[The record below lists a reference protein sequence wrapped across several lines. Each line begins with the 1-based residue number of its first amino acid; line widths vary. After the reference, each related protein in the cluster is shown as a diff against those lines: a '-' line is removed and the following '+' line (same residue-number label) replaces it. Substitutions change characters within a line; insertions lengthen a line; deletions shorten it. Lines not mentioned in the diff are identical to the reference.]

1 MPILYKFTQ
10 NLFVELSLADAP
22 LLWSLYYVRMML
34 GKSKAAE
41 STANKP
47 KMGLVLPGG
56 GARCAYQVGVLKAV
70 AELMPPRA
78 VNPFAVISG
87 TSAGAINSVV
97 LATRAKSFRNAIA
110 DMELV
115 WGHFRSEQVFKS
127 DAWTMLCTSL
137 RWLGALVSGGV
148 LVTPPKSLLDNAPLR
163 ELLKQNVRMNYI
175 DRSLERGYLD
185 AIAVTA
191 AGYDS
196 ARSVTFFQSREDVL
210 EWERVRRKGNQ
221 DKITLDH
228 LMASV
233 AVPMVFPP
241 VQLGKEFFGDG
252 AMRQATPLSPAVRLG
267 ADRILVIG
275 VRNEEEGP
283 LKGSDPQSPN
293 FGRIAGYML
302 DALFMDGLSADLE
315 RLTRLNTII
324 ANVPE
329 KVVENEGER
338 LRFIEAF
345 VILPS
350 EDVRDIAG
358 QHMHELPW
366 PVRML
371 LRGVGAMNPGGRQLL
386 SYLLFESGYTRHLID
401 LGYRDAMAN
410 KEDLL
415 AFMQGEDMS
424 SEGGISGW
432 ASLNDE
438 SIDDAYTE
446 PGIAVGA
453 GSGEEERP

>member
-1 MPILYKFTQ
+1 MPQ
-10 NLFVELSLADAP
+10 
-22 LLWSLYYVRMML
+22 
-34 GKSKAAE
+34 
-41 STANKP
+41 
-47 KMGLVLPGG
+47 
-56 GARCAYQVGVLKAV
+56 
-70 AELMPPRA
+70 
-78 VNPFAVISG
+78 
-87 TSAGAINSVV
+87 
-97 LATRAKSFRNAIA
+97 
-110 DMELV
+110 
-115 WGHFRSEQVFKS
+115 
-127 DAWTMLCTSL
+127 
-137 RWLGALVSGGV
+137 
-148 LVTPPKSLLDNAPLR
+148 
-163 ELLKQNVRMNYI
+163 
-175 DRSLERGYLD
+175 
-185 AIAVTA
+185 
-191 AGYDS
+191 
-196 ARSVTFFQSREDVL
+196 
-210 EWERVRRKGNQ
+210 
-221 DKITLDH
+221 
-228 LMASV
+228 
-233 AVPMVFPP
+233 
-241 VQLGKEFFGDG
+241 
-252 AMRQATPLSPAVRLG
+252 
-267 ADRILVIG
+267 
-275 VRNEEEGP
+275 
-283 LKGSDPQSPN
+283 
-293 FGRIAGYML
+293 
-302 DALFMDGLSADLE
+302 
-315 RLTRLNTII
+315 
-324 ANVPE
+324 

-446 PGIAVGA
+446 PGIAMGA